1 MRLSY
6 YDALREGRAGT
17 LCRLAS
23 AACTR
28 AHELATY
35 LTSRATYYVGYRP
48 VQYRLTRDLHMRHV
62 QTQDGGGTK
71 KKFPVSKIVHYFS
84 YYVQRIRRVELE
96 GSAFAYSNEPV
107 ILTFSGGTGRGEHL
121 E

>member
-1 MRLSY
+1 VRLSY

-23 AACTR
+23 AACTC

-48 VQYRLTRDLHMRHV
+48 VQYRLARDLHMRHV

-71 KKFPVSKIVHYFS
+71 KNIHVLYI
-84 YYVQRIRRVELE
+84 QRVPPTGTAVPIGVRV
-96 GSAFAYSNEPV
+96 GNEPV
-107 ILTFSGGTGRGEHL
+107 ISHSQEVLGAANI
-121 E
+121 

>member
-71 KKFPVSKIVHYFS
+71 KKFLRSKIVH
-84 YYVQRIRRVELE
+84 VLNKRVPPTAVPPLVRV
-96 GSAFAYSNEPV
+96 GNEPV
-107 ILTFSGGTGRGEHL
+107 ISHSQEVLGAANI
-121 E
+121 

>member
-71 KKFPVSKIVHYFS
+71 KKMPA
-84 YYVQRIRRVELE
+84 L
-96 GSAFAYSNEPV
+96 
-107 ILTFSGGTGRGEHL
+107 
-121 E
+121 